1 MIARD
6 GAATARVAA
15 GDSRPPNYMKRE
27 RFLAVRFASQ
37 MGRDAQLLVAE
48 CGMSVADA
56 LEVAYLIEVA
66 NRQSRPRSGN
76 LGP

>member
-1 MIARD
+1 
-6 GAATARVAA
+6 
-15 GDSRPPNYMKRE
+15 MKRE